1 MPTMPNVAGTL
12 LPAAQ
17 ASLQSAGVLNLATL
31 GYFGTWPIT
40 VKWQTSGGKPGF
52 VTGQFPAQG
61 QTVAANSAVQLN
73 VVEFP
78 TGVAYP

>member
-17 ASLQSAGVLNLATL
+17 ASLQSAGVLNPNTL

-40 VKWQTSGGKPGF
+40 VKWQPTGGRPGV
-52 VTGQFPAQG
+52 VTGQTPAQG
-61 QTVAANSAVQLN
+61 TTVAANSAVSLN
-73 VVEFP
+73 VVEYP